1 MTNMKDIK
9 NTGAIVRTTGLD
21 GPALPGHA
29 VGEK

>member
-1 MTNMKDIK
+1 MKHIKDMK
-9 NTGAIVRTTGLD
+9 NTGATVRTTGLD